1 MDMAD
6 KKTELNLTAD
16 ALRGRFADLRDT
28 DTSDPLANPV
38 RRFASEI
45 FLALENGAIAP
56 AALSEVI
63 ATLEVEG
70 FEARAQRFLERRD
83 PKSCDLDDPLKS
95 LEGLDFEAFR
105 ARVEQT
111 GVGVVFTAH
120 PTFALGA
127 EKRALLARYPLGG
140 ESRDLEDWLKEARAV
155 NPLDPKKITLWYE
168 HGEARLAIENAQNAI
183 RVLNRRILERAKA
196 QFPKDWRS
204 LTPDPV
210 SLASWVGYDLDGR
223 TDIHWGQS
231 IRIRLEE
238 KAAQLRRYA
247 AAIEKVLKTGV
258 EPRLETLFETISG
271 AAEAARWQ
279 AEAFAGDLNDPDLV
293 VRAANLLTRESEGRL
308 VSLKPVIAELS
319 AIIESDKDEA
329 RALELCLIRAEMKAL
344 GLGVARIH
352 LRVNAAQ
359 VRSALKT
366 DLGLDPD
373 SDFAGRSALEV
384 ASRKAKSAAKR
395 SINFGSVFLEKMTAR
410 RQFMLCAQILKHI
423 DADTPIRFLIAECE
437 APATVMG
444 AVYLARLYGVDHK
457 LDISPL
463 FETPQAMERGGR
475 FIERLLDEPEY
486 CDYVRTRNRMAIQI
500 GFSDSGRFIGQCS
513 ASLAIE
519 RLQVLFAKALGKAGL
534 KNVEALIFNT
544 HGESMGR
551 GAHPGNFRLR
561 LNHLATPWVKARFRK
576 ENVFLNCEC
585 SFQGGEGYLHFQ
597 TPAFSEA
604 TISMLWEQE
613 GEAPPPDLTDRFYE
627 DINFSWDFY
636 RGLKAWQEALY
647 EREDYRRLLFA
658 FPQRLLYKT
667 GSRESKRPRQ
677 GSGAPEIRSMRAIPH
692 NAILQQMA
700 IPVNV
705 SGGIGAASGREID
718 RMVEHVRASPRM
730 REIMEMA
737 FKARSLTSIAILRS
751 YAGVYSPAYWSA
763 LAGTARKTDKADI
776 YEHVLQ
782 ALLRDDTAASIDRTA
797 DYLARDLRTMD
808 AVRDLL
814 GESEGKPSGPDP
826 GLAVLHG
833 LRQALI
839 ARAVS
844 LTASAPDFSSRH
856 DVDKLEL
863 IEMALELRLGEAAGL
878 LKTIF
883 PEESPAESVLAG
895 LNEAVEGG
903 EPHGGAYPEIHA
915 AIIGPL
921 EEIDGALGA
930 ISHAI
935 ANYYGAFG

>member
-1 MDMAD
+1 MDI
-6 KKTELNLTAD
+6 TAD
-16 ALRGRFADLRDT
+16 ALRQRFENLRDT

-38 RRFASEI
+38 RRFASEL
-45 FLALENGAIAP
+45 FLALEEGSLAVD
-56 AALSEVI
+56 ALDGVVE
-63 ATLEVEG
+63 ALELES
-70 FEARAQRFLERRD
+70 FEARARSFLERRD
-83 PKSCDLDDPLKS
+83 PKASGFGDTLKS
-95 LEGLDFEAFR
+95 LEGLDFEEYR
-105 ARVEQT
+105 RSVERT
-111 GVGVVFTAH
+111 SVGVVFTAH

-127 EKRALLARYPLGG
+127 EKREILARYPLAG
-140 ESRDLEDWLKEARAV
+140 STADLGQWREEARGLRQLE
-155 NPLDPKKITLWYE
+155 PGQITLWYE
-168 HGEARLAIENAQNAI
+168 HEEARKAIVHAQDAI
-183 RVLNRRILERAKA
+183 RDLNRRILERARER
-196 QFPKDWRS
+196 FPDRWSS

-231 IRIRLEE
+231 IRIRLDE

-247 AAIEKVLKTGV
+247 LALASILKAGP
-258 EPRLETLFETISG
+258 EPRLEQLRMRIEK

-279 AEAFAGDLNDPDLV
+279 AEAFAGDLNDPDRV
-293 VRAANLLTRESEGRL
+293 VRAANLLTREGPERI

-319 AIIESDKDEA
+319 DIIGAEKDEA
-329 RALELCLIRAEMKAL
+329 RALDLCLLRAEMKAM

-359 VRSALKT
+359 VRSALRS

-373 SDFAGRSALEV
+373 SDFSGRSALDV
-384 ASRKAKSAAKR
+384 ASQKAKKANKHGV
-395 SINFGSVFLEKMTAR
+395 NFGSVFLEQMTAR

-444 AVYLARLYGVDHK
+444 AVYLARLYGVDHL

-486 CDYVRTRNRMAIQI
+486 CDYVRTRKRISIQI

-519 RLQVLFAKALGKAGL
+519 RLQVLFARALTKAFKDEE
-534 KNVEALIFNT
+534 KNLPPDVEALIFNT

-551 GAHPGNFRLR
+551 GAHPGDFRLR
-561 LNHLATPWVKARFRK
+561 LNHLATPWVKSLFRK
-576 ENVFLNCEC
+576 DNVFLNNEC

-597 TPAFSEA
+597 TPALSRS
-604 TISMLWEQE
+604 TISMLWEQAS
-613 GEAPPPDLTDRFYE
+613 EAPPPDKSDRFYT

-647 EREDYRRLLFA
+647 ERVDYRRLLFA
-658 FPQRLLYKT
+658 FPQNLLYKT

-677 GSGAPEIRSMRAIPH
+677 GAGAPEIRSMRAIPH

-705 SGGIGAASGREID
+705 SGGMGAASGREID
-718 RMVEHVRASPRM
+718 RLVEHVCASTRM
-730 REIMEMA
+730 KELMAMA

-763 LAGTARKTDKADI
+763 LAGAARKTDKADI
-776 YEHVLQ
+776 YEQVLQ
-782 ALLRDDTAASIDRTA
+782 ALLRNDTSASIDRVA
-797 DYLARDLRTMD
+797 DFLARDLRTMD
-808 AVRDLL
+808 AVRDML
-814 GESEGKPSGPDP
+814 GESEGKHAGADP

-844 LTASAPDFSSRH
+844 LIASAPDFSSRH
-856 DVDKLEL
+856 DVDKGEL
-863 IEMALELRLGEAAGL
+863 IDMALTLRLAEAASL

-883 PEESPAESVLAG
+883 PKESPAEG
-895 LNEAVEGG
+895 LLKGLEENVEGG
-903 EPHGGAYPEIHA
+903 EPHGGAYPGIHTD
-915 AIIGPL
+915 IIGPI
-921 EEIDGALGA
+921 EEIEKSLGA
-930 ISHAI
+930 ISLAI
-935 ANYYGAFG
+935 ANFYGAFG